1 VRYLLLAVWIVL
13 SAGAASADW
22 NEVMD
27 VLQRAS
33 GGTKYDIGEDP
44 ARSEWVATRKARFE
58 NERARMQ
65 SANLR
70 TGILGSPISC
80 RVSRSGDSV
89 SRCE

>member
-1 VRYLLLAVWIVL
+1 MRYLLLAVWIVL

-27 VLQRAS
+27 VLERAS

-70 TGILGSPISC
+70 TGIFDKSISC
-80 RVSRSGDSV
+80 RVSSPGDSAA
-89 SRCE
+89 RCE

>member
-22 NEVMD
+22 NDVMD
-27 VLQRAS
+27 VLERA
-33 GGTKYDIGEDP
+33 GGATRYDIGADP
-44 ARSEWVATRKARFE
+44 AEPVWVATRKARFE
-58 NERARMQ
+58 NERARTR

-70 TGILGSPISC
+70 TGILGDPIACRASSP
-80 RVSRSGDSV
+80 GGSV